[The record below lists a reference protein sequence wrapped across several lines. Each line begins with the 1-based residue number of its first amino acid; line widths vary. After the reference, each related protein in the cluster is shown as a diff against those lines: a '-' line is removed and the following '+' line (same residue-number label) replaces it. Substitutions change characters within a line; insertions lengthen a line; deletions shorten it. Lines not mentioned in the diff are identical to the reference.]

1 MSSHEAYNKSVEPN
15 RKRLA
20 HILGVRDARVVFEA
34 PESVSVAPG
43 KVARLQFLV
52 RRYDDGKATL
62 RIEPETPIPGVK
74 FENNEVPPGKPNAEL
89 KLTATGSFKPGW
101 FKLHAGTSVSPP
113 IELKAKTQEEEQ

>member
-1 MSSHEAYNKSVEPN
+1 VEEQKLIATVTDLPQ
-15 RKRLA
+15 
-20 HILGVRDARVVFEA
+20 VVFEA

-62 RIEPETPIPGVK
+62 RIEPEMPIPGVK

-113 IELKAKTQEEEQ
+113 IELKAKTQEDEQ